1 MLILL
6 TTYLILNLYVLLKKL
21 SKKGRG
27 MDDTEASENEARF
40 REKVERFTTRLN
52 NLILTILKGIAWIL
66 SAIFMVVIVLLFVA
80 IYYTIFD
87 IQALNSAS
95 FWGIDLLIQ
104 YVNLFTP
111 QTITYGLA
119 MAAFLL
125 ICITYII
132 ITLLLKRKPNKW
144 VFLGI
149 VTLCIALIIGA
160 IATDSVSFTPKNSH
174 PQSTAEIKSEKGAKI
189 E

>member
-1 MLILL
+1 M
-6 TTYLILNLYVLLKKL
+6 
-21 SKKGRG
+21 SKKGSDIDG
-27 MDDTEASENEARF
+27 NDAEKDARF

-52 NLILTILKGIAWIL
+52 NLILTLLKGIAWIL

-95 FWGIDLLIQ
+95 FLGIDLLIQ

-125 ICITYII
+125 ICITYLIVVF
-132 ITLLLKRKPNKW
+132 LLKRRPNRW
-144 VFLGI
+144 FILGLT
-149 VTLCIALIIGA
+149 TLCIALIVCA
-160 IATDSVSFTPKNSH
+160 ITNDNVSLTPREGTNSVQQTTECFDP
-174 PQSTAEIKSEKGAKI
+174 EVKSGK
-189 E
+189 

>member
-6 TTYLILNLYVLLKKL
+6 TTYLILNLYVLLKKI

-27 MDDTEASENEARF
+27 MDDAEASENEARF

-52 NLILTILKGIAWIL
+52 NLILTLLKGIAWIL

-144 VFLGI
+144 VFWGI

-160 IATDSVSFTPKNSH
+160 IATDSVSFTPKN
-174 PQSTAEIKSEKGAKI
+174 
-189 E
+189 

>member
-1 MLILL
+1 M
-6 TTYLILNLYVLLKKL
+6 
-21 SKKGRG
+21 SKKGSDIDG
-27 MDDTEASENEARF
+27 NDAEKDARF

-52 NLILTILKGIAWIL
+52 NLILTLLKGIAWIL

-80 IYYTIFD
+80 IYSTIFD

-144 VFLGI
+144 VFWGI

-160 IATDSVSFTPKNSH
+160 IATDSVSFTPKN
-174 PQSTAEIKSEKGAKI
+174 
-189 E
+189 